1 MKKIKDLM
9 RKCKY
14 SAESVYIFTE
24 LGNKS
29 KARKAMLFH
38 EMKTAIQAGIIIGAC
53 QLALYIIISL
63 VK

>member
-1 MKKIKDLM
+1 MKKIKDLK

-29 KARKAMLFH
+29 KAREAMMFH
-38 EMKTAIQAGIIIGAC
+38 EMKTVIQAGIAIIVC
-53 QLALYIIISL
+53 QLVLYIILSL
-63 VK
+63 VR